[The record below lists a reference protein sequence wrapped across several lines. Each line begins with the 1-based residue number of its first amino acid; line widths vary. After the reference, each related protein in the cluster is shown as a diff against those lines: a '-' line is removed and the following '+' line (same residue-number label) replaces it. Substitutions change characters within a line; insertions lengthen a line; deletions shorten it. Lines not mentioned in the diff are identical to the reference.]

1 MSNGRKSMLMA
12 FALLILIF
20 CGFTFWQ
27 ELKPDFSAI
36 NYLEGKGYSSV
47 RILGQLAEGHGC
59 KPDDAYRFVF
69 DAIPLEGIGRVE
81 GKVCGGSEDFWYEEK

>member
-1 MSNGRKSMLMA
+1 MLMA

-47 RILGQLAEGHGC
+47 RILGQLAEEHGC

-81 GKVCGGSEDFWYEEK
+81 GKVCGCSEDFWYEEK